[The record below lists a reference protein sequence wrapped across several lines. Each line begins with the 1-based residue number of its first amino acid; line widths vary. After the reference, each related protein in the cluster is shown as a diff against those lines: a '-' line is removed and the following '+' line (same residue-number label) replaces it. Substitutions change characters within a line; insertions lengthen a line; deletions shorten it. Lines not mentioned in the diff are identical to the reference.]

1 MNELATIDNTQGTA
15 LAAYNDLL
23 DGFQEHADMSGSHI
37 VGTLLKF
44 SKGDY
49 LVGQNGD
56 LMQEGTELAANLL
69 GMKTGWI
76 KWHEKKP
83 VEQIMGLFIHTFGK
97 EPKFKMPTRKE
108 LGDLDEALWETDKD
122 GKPQD
127 PWQETTYL
135 VLKVP
140 GVEGVE
146 GLFTMPISSKSGKN
160 AIDALCGSFAK
171 LARMR
176 APGEQPII
184 KLGVDRYQHKEYGW
198 QKVPVFTITGWVP
211 AGEFDNAIAED
222 AAQKEADAA
231 ARKAADEDIPF

>member
-1 MNELATIDNTQGTA
+1 
-15 LAAYNDLL
+15 
-23 DGFQEHADMSGSHI
+23 MSGSHI
-37 VGTLLKF
+37 VGTMLKF

-56 LMQEGTELAANLL
+56 LMQEGTELAINLL

-83 VEQIMGLFIHTFGK
+83 VEQIMGLFIDTFGK
-97 EPKFKMPTRKE
+97 APRFKMPTRKE
-108 LGDLDEALWETDKD
+108 LGDLDEALWETDKE

-140 GVEGVE
+140 GVDGVE
-146 GLFTMPISSKSGKN
+146 GLYTMPISSKGGKN
-160 AIDALCGSFAK
+160 AINALCDSFAK

-176 APGEQPII
+176 AVGEQPII
-184 KLGVDRYQHKEYGW
+184 KLGVVRYQSKDYGW
-198 QKVPVFTITGWVP
+198 QKAPAFTITGWVP
-211 AGEFDNAIAED
+211 AGEFDSAIAED
-222 AAQKEADAA
+222 AAQKQADSEA
-231 ARKAADEDIPF
+231 KKLDEDIPF